1 MKFLFV
7 ADIFAQPGRRI
18 AATTIPNLVR
28 ERGVDL
34 VIANGENAAG
44 GFGLTD
50 NIARKIHSYGA
61 DVITS
66 GNHHRGVAAVYSRG
80 AGSAI
85 LVA

>member
-18 AATTIPNLVR
+18 AATAIPNLVR

-50 NIARKIHSYGA
+50 NIARKIHGYGA
-61 DVITS
+61 DVITKIT
-66 GNHHRGVAAVYSRG
+66 
-80 AGSAI
+80 I
-85 LVA
+85 LSCHEYTV